1 MDTKLSIYNKMCYLL
16 YLYWKFIRTGYHWV
30 ITFFDAPTS
39 VRSLV
44 KILVRPVYVGGA
56 GCEVN
61 AMLIA
66 SRFQVPNWDGWRVI
80 TFNSCY
86 CKVL

>member
-30 ITFFDAPTS
+30 ITLFDAPTS

-56 GCEVN
+56 GCEAN